1 MIALLTT
8 YFLVFYV
15 LIPGILFRFV
25 TSFYVPLKLFER
37 TRTQEATFAVAVAI
51 LPFLLALFAV
61 WHLPISRHYPF
72 PVDEGSAADRQADYR
87 RVTALLASNDVSK
100 YLSQA
105 SSGEAAPKSAAPANE
120 ANWSAL
126 SAVLRR
132 QARFLTW
139 YFVAVALEACAFGF
153 LASRYGSWQD
163 DKAKGWRSLRN
174 TVYKPLAG
182 KMILPNISEWHL
194 LLTDFNWPARR
205 EIFVSVDI
213 LQADGRLYQGNVA
226 DYFLDSAGKL
236 TGILLQHVSR
246 FDRESYASAKTNQ
259 PNTHPQ
265 HPVSTSRFWI
275 NIPSRHFYISEG
287 TISNLNV
294 RFVPR
299 DETLISL
306 AESILDKQDNAGFD
320 ITVGSTDDPEYP
332 GHPAS
337 HQPDIFLK

>member
-72 PVDEGSAADRQADYR
+72 TVYEGSAADRQADYR
-87 RVTALLASNDVSK
+87 RVTAFLASNDVSK

-105 SSGEAAPKSAAPANE
+105 APETTDSKSAPANE
-120 ANWSAL
+120 ANWIAL
-126 SAVLRR
+126 SQVLHR
-132 QARFLTW
+132 QARFLAW
-139 YFVAVALEACAFGF
+139 YFLAVALEGCAFGF

-174 TVYKPLAG
+174 TLYKPLAG

-236 TGILLQHVSR
+236 TGILLKHVSR
-246 FDRESYASAKTNQ
+246 FDRESYTSAKTNSTN
-259 PNTHPQ
+259 PKSQ

-275 NIPSRHFYISEG
+275 NIPSRHFYVSED

-306 AESILDKQDNAGFD
+306 AESILDKQQTLGFD
-320 ITVGSTDDPEYP
+320 ITVGSKDDPEYP
-332 GHPAS
+332 GHPVS
-337 HQPDIFLK
+337 DQPDIYA